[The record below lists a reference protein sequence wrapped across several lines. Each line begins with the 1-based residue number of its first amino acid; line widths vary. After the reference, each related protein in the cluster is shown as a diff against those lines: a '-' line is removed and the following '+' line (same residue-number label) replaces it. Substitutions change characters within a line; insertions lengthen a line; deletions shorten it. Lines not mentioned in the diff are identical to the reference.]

1 MIKYKK
7 NKLNAMNSYKKALVA
22 IHVAVWLVILISPLT
37 FFDRGD
43 RFEADKL
50 IPMLSTPIAPCR
62 VHPNLLSFYL
72 LCYELYK
79 VLH

>member
-43 RFEADKL
+43 RFEADL
-50 IPMLSTPIAPCR
+50 NSATL
-62 VHPNLLSFYL
+62 
-72 LCYELYK
+72 
-79 VLH
+79 